1 VVRCGVVESKNQK
14 VDGGC
19 SVKLVEFT
27 ISLPVESALELDA
40 IARKINR
47 KIEDVASLLL
57 ANAIRQRVQE
67 MDGERD

>member
-1 VVRCGVVESKNQK
+1 
-14 VDGGC
+14 
-19 SVKLVEFT
+19 VKLVEFT
-27 ISLPVESALELDA
+27 ISLPVESASELDA

-67 MDGERD
+67 MASERD